1 MKISLDSV
9 GYAGFFTG
17 GEALTIEQVV
27 KKAAEYGYDGVD
39 LQPHRPMAFP
49 MDLSQDRRKA
59 LVDLAN
65 SLDVQLGAIEAVTNF
80 MRSRHI
86 LTQHQDKELLFI
98 RECCKLASDL
108 HISTIR
114 IFAGFLGYFLT
125 AESSQ
130 GYGTPAMHSRSIE
143 VSTSDDFLREWE
155 FVREGI
161 REAGLIARDFGVT
174 LALQN
179 HPPITNNT
187 EQTIEMVEEV
197 GLANVKI
204 ALDLPLMAQQDDDS
218 IRKLV
223 LRVGDRMVHSRM
235 IGIHFTETMAG
246 GVGFD
251 EVVPGEGRE
260 NWLAFLKACKEIGYN
275 GYLGYEQCSPII
287 LKGHKKGGLDEV
299 GRRYQAGLRYMKGLL
314 MDLGMYTGK
323 KLVVQDPVP
332 KTLPKDV
339 AA

>member
-1 MKISLDSV
+1 MKLSLDSI

-17 GEALTIEQVV
+17 GETLPIEQVV
-27 KKAAEYGYDGVD
+27 RKAAEFGFDGVD
-39 LQPHRPMAFP
+39 VLPHRPMAFP
-49 MDLSQDRRKA
+49 MDLNQDRRKA

-65 SLDVQLGAIEAVTNF
+65 SLDIELGAIEALTNF
-80 MRSRHI
+80 MRSKHI

-125 AESSQ
+125 GESSQ

-143 VSTSDDFLREWE
+143 VSTSDDYLREWE

-187 EQTIEMVEEV
+187 EETIEMVEEV
-197 GLANVKI
+197 ELDNVKI
-204 ALDLPLMAQQDDDS
+204 ALDLPLMAQQGEDS

-223 LRVGDRMVHSRM
+223 LKVGDRMVHSRM
-235 IGIHFTETMAG
+235 IGIRFRESMAG
-246 GVGFD
+246 AVGFD

-260 NWLAFLKACKEIGYN
+260 NWPAFLRACKEIGYN

-287 LKGHKKGGLDEV
+287 LKGHKKAGLDEV
-299 GRRYQAGLRYMKGLL
+299 DRRYQAGLTYLKGLL
-314 MDLGMYTGK
+314 MDLGMYSGEK
-323 KLVVQDPVP
+323 PVAQET
-332 KTLPKDV
+332 TLNALRKGVPV
-339 AA
+339 